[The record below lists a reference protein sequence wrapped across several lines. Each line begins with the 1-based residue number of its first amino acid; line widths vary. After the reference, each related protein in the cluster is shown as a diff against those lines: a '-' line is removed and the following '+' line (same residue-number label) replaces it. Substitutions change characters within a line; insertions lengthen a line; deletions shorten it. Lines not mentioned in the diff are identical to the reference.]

1 MTGPCDCRHCK
12 APALA
17 AVEEMAHEPVQLPT
31 EARLFRVHTPGL
43 PPQDCVL
50 HPDGRMSMEAGGQ
63 TLWSMVS
70 FDDMR
75 EMNWRA
81 SHIEWDPAPLA
92 EDPEPSAQPVAVQ
105 DAIPLTT

>member
-12 APALA
+12 TPALT
-17 AVEEMAHEPVQLPT
+17 AVEETGHEPVQLPT
-31 EARLFRVHTPGL
+31 VPRPFRVHTPGC

-50 HPDGRMSMEAGGQ
+50 YSDGRMSMEAGGQ

-70 FDDMR
+70 LDDMR

-81 SHIEWDPAPLA
+81 SHIEWDPAPLV
-92 EDPEPSAQPVAVQ
+92 EEPEPGAQPVAVQ